1 MNLYID
7 EVEKETIGNNR
18 YIIKYVYATE
28 NFYSKAKTR
37 WSKKDMIAFM
47 KANPHIGVK
56 TKYKGLYLNIWM
68 LGEDVKVIDGK
79 YLRTDPNDKTC
90 DNLGRL

>member
-7 EVEKETIGNNR
+7 EVEKETIGYNG
-18 YIIKYVYATE
+18 YIIKYVYVTE
-28 NFYSKAKTR
+28 DFYSKATTK
-37 WSKKDMIAFM
+37 WSKEKMIAFM

-56 TKYKGLYLNIWM
+56 TKYKDVYLNIWM